1 MENSLSG
8 YLNWTTLMPLLVSIA
23 GAFLIGWLILRRF
36 MKLAD
41 EKHRQALEMARLE
54 AQVAA
59 REIRTRADLEIER
72 KRNEV
77 EAEFNKRELQ
87 ISLMEQQ
94 HKAQVQAYEKEKQA
108 IDERSGTLHA
118 QETHLAQQ
126 LALIDSEKTSLE
138 QERQLYNN
146 RIQELSG
153 LTREQAQDALKQEV
167 QRTCADELRHLKQEI
182 LSTGEAN
189 VREEARRILIDAM
202 QRLATTPMH
211 DITATIVPIP
221 NDAMKGRLIGR
232 EGRNIKSFE
241 SATGVTLL
249 IDETPDS
256 VLVSSFDPIRR
267 EIARIALIHL
277 VKDGRIHPASIEEA
291 VTHASEQ
298 VKQSVIEF
306 GEDAL
311 LKTRLGNVHPE
322 VVSLLGKLKFR
333 LSNNQ
338 NSLDHSIE
346 VANLCALIAAELKL
360 DTEIARRAGLFHDIG
375 KSIEGDYEGSHAI
388 AAANL
393 LKRHGETWQVVN
405 AVAAHHAEVPP
416 ESPYAPILVICDGLS
431 AIRPGARSESVDSY
445 LQRVS
450 SLETIAKSFPGVTE
464 CYAMQ
469 AGREI
474 RVIVCP
480 EKCTDEAASQ
490 LARDVRTRI
499 EDEMQYPGS
508 IKVTVV
514 RERRF
519 SETAK

>member
-1 MENSLSG
+1 MQNSLSG
-8 YLNWTTLMPLLVSIA
+8 FLDWTTVMPLLVSIA
-23 GAFLIGWLILRRF
+23 GAFLVGWLILRRF
-36 MKLAD
+36 MKLAE

-59 REIRTRADLEIER
+59 REIRSRADLEIER
-72 KRNEV
+72 KKNEV

-87 ISLMEQQ
+87 ISLLEQQ
-94 HKAQVQAYEKEKQA
+94 SKAQLQTLEKDKLA
-108 IDERSGTLHA
+108 FDERSKALHE
-118 QETHLAQQ
+118 QEEKLSKQ
-126 LALIDSEKTSLE
+126 LSQISSEKISLE
-138 QERQLYNN
+138 SERQLYHD
-146 RIQELSG
+146 RIQEISG
-153 LTREQAQDALKQEV
+153 LTREQAQDALKKEV
-167 QRTCADELRHLKQEI
+167 ERKCADELRQLKQEI
-182 LSTGEAN
+182 LTTGEAN
-189 VREEARRILIDAM
+189 VRDEARRILIDSM

-256 VLVSSFDPIRR
+256 VLVSSFDPVRR
-267 EIARIALIHL
+267 EVARIALIQL

-291 VTHASEQ
+291 VIHASEQ

-306 GEDAL
+306 GEEAL
-311 LKTRLGNVHPE
+311 RKTRINNVHPE
-322 VVSLLGKLKFR
+322 IVSLLGKLKFR

-375 KSIEGDYEGSHAI
+375 KSIEGEYEGSHAI

-393 LKRHGETWQVVN
+393 LKRHGEVWQVVN
-405 AVAAHHAEVPP
+405 AVAAHHAEVPA
-416 ESPYAPILVICDGLS
+416 ESPYAGILVICDGIS
-431 AIRPGARSESVDSY
+431 AVRPGARSESVDSY

-450 SLETIAKSFPGVTE
+450 SLESLAKSFPGVTE

-480 EKCTDEAASQ
+480 DKCSDEVASQ
-490 LARDVRTRI
+490 LARDLRTRI
-499 EDEMQYPGS
+499 EEEMQYPGS
-508 IKVTVV
+508 IKITVV

>member
-1 MENSLSG
+1 
-8 YLNWTTLMPLLVSIA
+8 MPFLVSIA
-23 GAFLIGWLILRRF
+23 GAFLVGWLILRRF
-36 MKLAD
+36 MKLAE

-54 AQVAA
+54 AQIAA

-87 ISLMEQQ
+87 ISMLEQQ
-94 HKAQVQAYEKEKQA
+94 SKAQLQALEKEKQSQEERTKA
-108 IDERSGTLHA
+108 ITL
-118 QETHLAQQ
+118 QEEKLAKQLEQ
-126 LALIDSEKTSLE
+126 LNADKLALEADRKLY
-138 QERQLYNN
+138 QE
-146 RIQELSG
+146 RIQEISG
-153 LTREQAQDALKQEV
+153 LTRDQAQDALKKEV
-167 QRTCADELRHLKQEI
+167 ERKCADELRQLKQEI
-182 LSTGEAN
+182 LSSGETSI
-189 VREEARRILIDAM
+189 RDEARRILIDAM
-202 QRLATTPMH
+202 QRLSTTPMH

-256 VLVSSFDPIRR
+256 VLVSSFDPVRR
-267 EIARIALIHL
+267 EIARIALIQL

-291 VTHASEQ
+291 VEQASEQ

-306 GEDAL
+306 GEEAL
-311 LKTRLGNVHPE
+311 RKTRLGNVHPE
-322 VVSLLGKLKFR
+322 IVSLLGKLKFR

-375 KSIEGDYEGSHAI
+375 KSIEGEYEGSHAI

-393 LKRHGETWQVVN
+393 LKRHGEVWQVVN
-405 AVAAHHAEVPP
+405 AVAAHHAEVPA
-416 ESPYAPILVICDGLS
+416 ESPYAGILVICDGIS
-431 AIRPGARSESVDSY
+431 AVRPGARSESVDSY
-445 LQRVS
+445 LQRVTT
-450 SLETIAKSFPGVTE
+450 LENLAKSFPGVTE
-464 CYAMQ
+464 CFAMQ

-480 EKCTDEAASQ
+480 EKCTDDMASQ
-490 LARDVRTRI
+490 LARDLRTRI
-499 EDEMQYPGS
+499 EEEMQYPGS
-508 IKVTVV
+508 IKITVV